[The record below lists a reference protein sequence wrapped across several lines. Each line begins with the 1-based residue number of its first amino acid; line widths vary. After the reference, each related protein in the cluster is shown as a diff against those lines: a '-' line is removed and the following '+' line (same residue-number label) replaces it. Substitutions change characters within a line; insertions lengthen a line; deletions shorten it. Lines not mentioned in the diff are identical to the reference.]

1 MSVTQPSQTSLSRG
15 EKGRKERSGLVVRG
29 LRPRGFNA
37 FGLTA
42 SSLLVF
48 GVAITSMG
56 CAELRARHAARKGND
71 FFRDGN
77 YPAAVAAYEESEQI
91 FPEFPISALNHGLAC
106 RQMMDVGSANEQSQ
120 KAADCALAQFKRL
133 KQIAPQDE
141 RGQQLYEQTLFDAN
155 RYEDLEK
162 MYLAEFQKNPKS
174 MFAVNALI
182 QVYERWGKWDE
193 GFKWQERRVE
203 LAPND
208 PDGHYAIAV
217 LLFSKLLEQGGK
229 GLAAGYDPRPNAVNS
244 SIPPELLQNLKPGEV
259 PPLFTM
265 GDIVGQRRIDMADS
279 GLKHLARALEI
290 RADYA
295 EAMIYTGLLLRQKAL
310 GYLNAPETWQ
320 SLIQQADEWGKKAAA
335 LTAQPA
341 PPSAA
346 PEPQPAASE
355 ADKDNK

>member
-1 MSVTQPSQTSLSRG
+1 MS
-15 EKGRKERSGLVVRG
+15 RKERSGLVVRR
-29 LRPRGFNA
+29 LRARGFKA
-37 FGLTA
+37 LGLTA
-42 SSLLVF
+42 SSLVVF
-48 GVAITSMG
+48 GIAIASTG
-56 CAELRARHAARKGND
+56 CAELRGRHAARKGND

-77 YPAAVAAYEESEQI
+77 YPAAIAAYEESEQI

-106 RQMMDVGSANEQSQ
+106 RQMMDVGSANDQSQ

-133 KQIAPQDE
+133 KEIAPQDE
-141 RGQQLYEQTLFDAN
+141 RGQQLFEQTLFDAN
-155 RYEDLEK
+155 RYGDLEK

-193 GFKWQERRVE
+193 GFKWQEKRVE

-208 PDGHYAIAV
+208 PDAHYAVAV
-217 LLFSKLLEQGGK
+217 LLFAKLLEQGGK
-229 GLAAGYDPRPNAVNS
+229 GHAASYDPRPNAVNS
-244 SIPPELLQNLKPGEV
+244 NVPPELLENLKPGEV
-259 PPLFTM
+259 PPLFAV
-265 GDIVGQRRIDMADS
+265 GDIVGPRRVEMADN
-279 GLKHLARALEI
+279 GLKHLESALSI
-290 RADYA
+290 RSDYA

-320 SLIQQADEWGKKAAA
+320 SLLLQADEWGKKAAA
-335 LTAQPA
+335 LTAQAA
-341 PPSAA
+341 PPNAA